1 MQDDMDII
9 NYYMQQHTN
18 IAILSVKLLFGLC
31 IESYYSKHF
40 NLRRENAQGNN
51 KLYFTAWFLQWMAQS
66 HQLSTHRKAHLILN

>member
-18 IAILSVKLLFGLC
+18 IAILSVKFLFGLC
-31 IESYYSKHF
+31 IEGYYSKHF

-51 KLYFTAWFLQWMAQS
+51 KLYVTAWFLQWMAQS
-66 HQLSTHRKAHLILN
+66 RQMSTHRKTQF